1 MKGSKKVTFKAAAVS
16 DVGGRKNNED
26 AFIVNE
32 DAGLFIVA
40 DGMGGHDKGEVASWF
55 TSENLERII
64 KEATPLADN
73 NLTLDP
79 ILPGESR
86 APDYDHLM
94 EYAVLVINR
103 KLFELNE
110 KLLEKDYPTLNAG
123 DAALME
129 TLKKRRRMGTTLVS
143 LLLRGGRA
151 YITHVGDSRAYRIAN
166 NEISQ
171 LTHDHSWVEER
182 VRDGTLTPEQ
192 AKTHEKRNVI
202 TRSVGFNPELQA
214 DIDALTLYP
223 PERFLLC
230 SDGLS
235 GVVDEDELLKLGQMH
250 DLRTA
255 CAQMV
260 EAAIDRGA
268 TDNVTV
274 VLVDISKPRDEG
286 EKHPSQGDWTDTP

>member
-1 MKGSKKVTFKAAAVS
+1 MNAQKSLVFKAAAAS
-16 DVGGRKNNED
+16 DIGGRRNNED

-64 KEATPLADN
+64 KEATSSADN

-79 ILPGESR
+79 ILPGGPR
-86 APDYDHLM
+86 APDYDQLM
-94 EYAVLVINR
+94 EYAVLVINQ
-103 KLFELNE
+103 KLFNLNE
-110 KLLEKDYPTLNAG
+110 KLLEKEFPVHNTE
-123 DAALME
+123 DAALIESM
-129 TLKKRRRMGTTLVS
+129 KKRRRMGTTLVS

-166 NEISQ
+166 NEILQ

-202 TRSVGFNPELQA
+202 TRSVGFNPELKA

-235 GVVDEDELLKLGQMH
+235 GVVDEEDMLKIAQHKDLGATCNK
-250 DLRTA
+250 LI
-255 CAQMV
+255 
-260 EAAIDRGA
+260 EEAIDHGA
-268 TDNVTV
+268 RDNVTA
-274 VLVDISKPRDEG
+274 VLVDISTSVGEEQGYKPRT
-286 EKHPSQGDWTDTP
+286 DWTE